1 MSIITTYP
9 NIVNVSG
16 EDLLIISDMSII
28 GTPTRTVR
36 VDQLVGDG
44 SGSVL
49 SVDASIG
56 GNAVTVTGGPITVS
70 GVLEFEFGGL
80 STQYIDGEGNLA
92 NFPSPS
98 GALYN
103 FGSSAIGNAIGLVLA
118 GSDGSSDVVK
128 INQGAGIT
136 LTDNGSNTFTIA
148 ATGGGITGLT
158 SVGLS
163 TDIQAFTI
171 GNSPLVQNG
180 VLTLNKTGGSE
191 GQFLR
196 QDGVWADVPSTPG
209 GITQIIGQFPIDAVT
224 ANGTTTISLDSG
236 WDILPYDG
244 GNSTWDVEKYNGY
257 MEVPAGVSVPSG
269 VNIRPSG
276 LEKANEGY
284 FIFVAT
290 SADIPE
296 DFLNFTSV
304 NNGAQSQVKTTW
316 SATGTRTYIPKD
328 PLNGFW
334 RVGTA
339 VKFHY
344 IFKDGVIYWSA
355 CCEIVT
361 GTTSCAVIQGNSTV
375 THTMNENTAA
385 NPTSFS
391 GGLPAGDGGSGL
403 PMTWTIVTQPQHGT
417 VVLDAATGDYVYTPN
432 QDYDG
437 NDSFEWKANN
447 GICDSAIGTVNFIIQ
462 NVVDRDDPPT
472 LYYESNGFGNPCG
485 LVETPDPTV
494 QPAVG
499 FSGVLWEGHYCDP
512 DSTVNQVIIGVTYST
527 DGGTTWLPLTGSAF
541 TFEKDMIGGVVTPNR
556 FTLSTTNFPSGTI
569 KFKFTIEDQTPNIGV
584 DRIVTFSAV
593 FDFLITTEFLL
604 SYAGGDD
611 NTSGISTASY
621 PAGTWTPPSTAY
633 YDTLFEYPAATIMN
647 ETVNTYTGNVA
658 PGTMSPATTPDGG
671 TLIAKYPNVEVII
684 QKYQGVGGESSQ
696 TLFDPEF
703 KVMIKAGTLVT
714 TSNNIVSGD
723 TIVFNASTLD
733 SMFGNIGST
742 GSIEYA
748 ITVDDII
755 RAPLATG
762 PVDICKE
769 LRMVA
774 HSCGD
779 GAFDLIAW
787 GYDASGAYQSFKLTR
802 FNSSNAQ
809 GYAPDQYNDP
819 TATDQTRWSNPTYQ
833 FPYAYIS
840 EERSPDPNITWAPR
854 ADTPWW
860 ARINQPTASD
870 GLWPLLNAQIDQT
883 GRGNVVDNK
892 NKLQNI
898 PGLSSTG
905 VLGVVTNPYYYAT
918 DQVVRFMFGD
928 GGSGAAAVGT
938 SNSSQ
943 YNRVSGIYRIDVAT
957 AQLLADTFPSGL
969 INFMVVGD
977 TFTYNPYPSNG
988 NSRPYGDWLSKTHDD
1003 ACQLRIFSENA
1014 AGTNQYEIRNYG
1026 GQTPS
1031 PSNPGTPFK
1040 AADGTYVEIDIYQPA
1055 GANATVKSFE

>member
-375 THTMNENTAA
+375 THIMNENTAA

-593 FDFLITTEFLL
+593 YDFLISTEFLL
-604 SYAGGDD
+604 SYSSGDP
-611 NTSGISTASY
+611 TGTQGAITAASY

-633 YDTLFEYPAATIMN
+633 YDTLFEFPAATIMN
-647 ETVNTYTGNVA
+647 ESVNTYTGSVTNGA
-658 PGTMSPATTPDGG
+658 LAPATTPDGG
-671 TLIAKYPNVEVII
+671 TLVAKYPNVKVIL
-684 QKYQGVGGESSQ
+684 QKFQVTGNNPNQ
-696 TLFDPEF
+696 TVFDPEF
-703 KVMIKAGTLVT
+703 KVMIEEGSLVT
-714 TSNNIVSGD
+714 TSNNIVPGD

-733 SMFGNIGST
+733 SMFSNIGST
-742 GSIEYA
+742 GSIEYTIA
-748 ITVDDII
+748 VDDII

-769 LRMVA
+769 LQMA
-774 HSCGD
+774 GHSCSD
-779 GAFDLIAW
+779 GAFALIAW
-787 GYDASGAYQSFKLTR
+787 GYDASGTYRSFKLTR
-802 FNSSNAQ
+802 FNSSNSSQNTPAEF
-809 GYAPDQYNDP
+809 ND
-819 TATDQTRWSNPTYQ
+819 TNVTNQIRWSNPTYE
-833 FPYAYIS
+833 FPYPYIS
-840 EERSPDPNITWAPR
+840 REPSSDPNITWNPSGE
-854 ADTPWW
+854 PWW
-860 ARINQPTASD
+860 FRYGQSGGT
-870 GLWPLLNAQIDQT
+870 GMWPLLNAQIDQT
-883 GRGNVVDNK
+883 GKGNVLDTV
-892 NKLQNI
+892 NKLANI
-898 PGLSSTG
+898 PGMYATTAG
-905 VLGVVTNPYYYAT
+905 NVTNPYYYAT
-918 DQVVRFMFGD
+918 DDVVQFMMGV
-928 GGSGAAAVGT
+928 GGSLG
-938 SNSSQ
+938 SNYSKSL
-943 YNRVSGIYRIDVAT
+943 NRVNGIYRMDAVT
-957 AQLLADTFPSGL
+957 AQLLADTFTDGL

-977 TFTYNPYPSNG
+977 TFTYNPYPV
-988 NSRPYGDWLSKTHDD
+988 NSVYNRPYGDWLAKTHGD

-1026 GQTPS
+1026 GLAPS
-1031 PSNPGTPFK
+1031 PANPGTPFK

-1055 GANATVKSFE
+1055 GSNATVREF